1 MMSGPSA
8 ETFRGDLPVAQ
19 ANAVRIIFTG
29 DRPEIRAAVEAS
41 ATFESSALCSM
52 DRSAAD
58 TLAGPK
64 VIVDL
69 TSSTITAIDRDGAT
83 LHRAA
88 APTDPGKVADA
99 IALAVSS
106 L

>member
-1 MMSGPSA
+1 
-8 ETFRGDLPVAQ
+8 
-19 ANAVRIIFTG
+19 
-29 DRPEIRAAVEAS
+29 
-41 ATFESSALCSM
+41 M